1 LYPPPHDFQQCKS
14 GDFWKKIRKCENDF
28 PRLRN
33 CDVLM
38 MDSPIA
44 SETSMFVQEHQLH
57 GHDEIVRFLET
68 IKKKGLISE
77 YLVSWNGRD
86 GRLTPKVTV
95 WRTDGAQPVHHVK
108 GTIAR
113 KLFGLIPADRISII
127 ADHAQA

>member
-1 LYPPPHDFQQCKS
+1 MK
-14 GDFWKKIRKCENDF
+14 
-28 PRLRN
+28 
-33 CDVLM
+33 
-38 MDSPIA
+38 SPIA

-95 WRTDGAQPVHHVK
+95 WRTDGTLPVQRVK

-113 KLFGLIPADRISII
+113 RLFGLIPADRISII

>member
-1 LYPPPHDFQQCKS
+1 
-14 GDFWKKIRKCENDF
+14 
-28 PRLRN
+28 
-33 CDVLM
+33 M
-38 MDSPIA
+38 T
-44 SETSMFVQEHQLH
+44 SETSMFVREHQLH

-95 WRTDGAQPVHHVK
+95 WRTDGTLPVHRVK

-113 KLFGLIPADRISII
+113 RLFGLIPVERISII

>member
-1 LYPPPHDFQQCKS
+1 MTDP
-14 GDFWKKIRKCENDF
+14 GTT
-28 PRLRN
+28 
-33 CDVLM
+33 
-38 MDSPIA
+38 A
-44 SETSMFVQEHQLH
+44 SEPSMFVQEHQLH

-95 WRTDGAQPVHHVK
+95 WRPEDTLPIHRVK

-113 KLFGLIPADRISII
+113 KLFGLISADRINII
-127 ADHAQA
+127 ADQAHG